1 MKAVVTAVLF
11 NEMLHYECQDR
22 VAPANILDRLNTSLE
37 GQIDH
42 AMGLGKRVFSALQP
56 AIQDMGGSQIN
67 RAMMQGIS
75 GYEQGRNE
83 IMGQHS
89 QVQAHL
95 SRLRRAAPELDL

>member
-1 MKAVVTAVLF
+1 MWQRNLQDAWHHGKRAVGNAFNHAVKW
-11 NEMLHYECQDR
+11 
-22 VAPANILDRLNTSLE
+22 A

-42 AMGLGKRVFSALQP
+42 AMGLDKRIFSALQP
-56 AIQDMGGSQIN
+56 AIQDMGGTQIN

-83 IMGQHS
+83 IMGQHN

-95 SRLRRAAPELDL
+95 SRLRQATPELDL

>member
-1 MKAVVTAVLF
+1 MWQRNLQDMYRHGKRMVAHGFGRAVKWA
-11 NEMLHYECQDR
+11 
-22 VAPANILDRLNTSLE
+22 

-56 AIQDMGGSQIN
+56 AIQDMGGSGVN
-67 RAMMQGIS
+67 RSIMQGIS
-75 GYEQGRNE
+75 GYEQGRE
-83 IMGQHS
+83 QVMGQHN

>member
-1 MKAVVTAVLF
+1 MLQRNLQDAWHHGKRAIGNAFNHAVKWA
-11 NEMLHYECQDR
+11 
-22 VAPANILDRLNTSLE
+22 

-42 AMGLGKRVFSALQP
+42 AMGLGKRVFGALQP
-56 AIQDMGGSQIN
+56 AIQDMGGSHVN
-67 RAMMQGIS
+67 RAVMQGIQ

-83 IMGQHS
+83 VMGHHN